1 MTILEGVEQGGE
13 FAKLAPLTGPG
24 LLPHKPTK
32 ARPRRS
38 RRATTKRHQ
47 TAPRREIVNKDAAK
61 RITNPITIPT
71 FLEVLSAMHFARFV
85 PSPVQDACGMMVV
98 APSGTLKSQ
107 LLMYLARAYP
117 SSCVCDSNWHYGKLL
132 KMKAQFK
139 VGGIRSI
146 IIPELSSLYAGDPRT
161 GGRIEAMLMQLAGEG
176 SLTTNEKNSQWER
189 YEMRATIFG
198 AMTVTFAD
206 RKHEFWQEGFH
217 RRFFWAY
224 LDLENDQILLDYLNA
239 GKQAQIDVVPI
250 VAPAEDFIP
259 DTLSYNDK
267 RFLRTLLEAQK
278 DFGPNQTRYIYL
290 CRTAAVLKWHYAR
303 NHIRREWRV
312 TLKEFSRCLG
322 KKAATLVIPPEP
334 MAVKFKRQQEHAQLL
349 ETQRKFKETRKAS
362 R

>member
-1 MTILEGVEQGGE
+1 
-13 FAKLAPLTGPG
+13 
-24 LLPHKPTK
+24 
-32 ARPRRS
+32 
-38 RRATTKRHQ
+38 
-47 TAPRREIVNKDAAK
+47 
-61 RITNPITIPT
+61 
-71 FLEVLSAMHFARFV
+71 
-85 PSPVQDACGMMVV
+85 
-98 APSGTLKSQ
+98 
-107 LLMYLARAYP
+107 MYLARAYP

-139 VGGIRSI
+139 VSGIRSI

-189 YEMRATIFG
+189 YEMRATVFG

-250 VAPAEDFIP
+250 VAPAEDYIP
-259 DTLSYNDK
+259 DTLSYADK
-267 RFLRTLLEAQK
+267 RFLRSLLEAQK

-290 CRTAAVLKWHYAR
+290 CRTAAVLKWHYSR
-303 NHIRREWRV
+303 NHIRREWRS

-334 MAVKFKRQQEHAQLL
+334 MAVKFKYQQEQAQLL
-349 ETQRKFKETRKAS
+349 ETQRKFKETRKAA
-362 R
+362 RL

>member
-1 MTILEGVEQGGE
+1 VEVTPE
-13 FAKLAPLTGPG
+13 FEKKAPGSRPEVAPQTLPVKRPKASKQASKKLHSKTRNK
-24 LLPHKPTK
+24 LLAGDIHK
-32 ARPRRS
+32 
-38 RRATTKRHQ
+38 
-47 TAPRREIVNKDAAK
+47 EIP
-61 RITNPITIPT
+61 NPITIAT

-85 PSPVQDACGMMVV
+85 PAPVQDACGMMVV

-107 LLMYLARAYP
+107 LLMFLARAYP
-117 SSCVCDSNWHYGKLL
+117 QSCVCDSNWHYGKLL

-139 VGGIRSI
+139 VSGIRSI

-239 GKQAQIDVVPI
+239 GKQAQIDIVPI

-259 DTLSYNDK
+259 DTLTYTDK
-267 RFLRTLLEAQK
+267 RFLRTLLTAQK

-290 CRTAAVLKWHYAR
+290 CRTGAVLKWHYAR
-303 NHIRREWRV
+303 NHIKRDWKA
-312 TLKEFSRCLG
+312 TLKAFAVCLG

-334 MAVKFKRQQEHAQLL
+334 LALKFKRVQEQKELR
-349 ETQRKFKETRKAS
+349 ETQKRFQETRKAAMA
-362 R
+362 

>member
-1 MTILEGVEQGGE
+1 MTTE
-13 FAKLAPLTGPG
+13 AT
-24 LLPHKPTK
+24 PTSPK
-32 ARPRRS
+32 
-38 RRATTKRHQ
+38 RATKKRSGMRPKVHSEQ
-47 TAPRREIVNKDAAK
+47 LPNAIS
-61 RITNPITIPT
+61 IQT

-85 PSPVQDACGMMVV
+85 PSPVQDACGMMIV

-117 SSCVCDSNWHYGKLL
+117 SSVIADSNWHYGKLL

-146 IIPELSSLYAGDPRT
+146 VIPELSSLYAGDPRT

-224 LDLENDQILLDYLNA
+224 LDLENDQVLLDYLNA
-239 GKQAQIDVVPI
+239 GKQAQIDIVPI
-250 VAPAEDFIP
+250 VAPAEEFIP
-259 DTLSYNDK
+259 DTLTYSDK
-267 RFLRTLLEAQK
+267 RWLRTLLLAQK

-290 CRTAAVLKWHYAR
+290 CRTAAVLKWHYGR
-303 NHIRREWRV
+303 NHIHKDWRK
-312 TLKEFSRCLG
+312 TLRDFSVCLG
-322 KKAATLVIPPEP
+322 KKAAVLLIPPEP
-334 MAVKFKRQQEHAQLL
+334 LSVKYRKSQEIKELR
-349 ETQRKFKETRKAS
+349 ETQKRFHEKGLK
-362 R
+362 